1 MYMHTCTHTYIRLY
15 SKHCKS
21 AYLGGVNGNGF
32 RDKGVKRINNTRGGP
47 CKDSG
52 YWVGHEWRAWLT

>member
-1 MYMHTCTHTYIRLY
+1 MYMHTCTHTYIRVY

-32 RDKGVKRINNTRGGP
+32 RDKGEKRINNTRGGP

-52 YWVGHEWRAWLT
+52 Y